1 MHKCTKVDDS
11 MAKKRNI
18 IVGQSA
24 GPTSVINS
32 SLAGVYKNAI
42 ERGFDKVYGMLHGIQ
57 GLLDEQYIDLST
69 QIHSELDIE
78 LLKRTPS
85 AFLGSCRFKLP
96 EIHEDKAIYEKIFEI
111 LNKLDIYAFIYIGG
125 NDSMDTVSKLSRYAA
140 QTGSD
145 IRILGEPKTI
155 DNDLIHTDHTPGFGS
170 AARYVA
176 STVREI
182 TIDANVYEKKS
193 VTIIEIMGRHA
204 GWLTAASALARK
216 YTGDNPLLIY
226 LPETAFDQEEF
237 LKAVENSFEK
247 NCNVIVCVSEG
258 IHDDK
263 GTFICEYDNSV
274 GTDTFGHKMLAGC
287 GKYLENL
294 VRNRLGVKARSVE
307 LNVSQRCSA
316 SMMSATDQQEAIKA
330 GEFGVQAALNGET
343 GKMISFIRKET
354 SDGTYIMECGL
365 EDVNAICNEEKTVPS
380 EWITE
385 DGSDVTEAFINYAR
399 PLIQGT
405 VQIPCGEDGLPSFVY
420 RK

>member
-1 MHKCTKVDDS
+1 

-18 IVGQSA
+18 IVGQSG
-24 GPTSVINS
+24 GPTAVINS

-85 AFLGSCRFKLP
+85 AFLGSCRYKLP

-216 YTGDNPLLIY
+216 YIGDNPLLIY

>member
-1 MHKCTKVDDS
+1 

-18 IVGQSA
+18 IVGQSG

-111 LNKLDIYAFIYIGG
+111 LNRLDIDAFIYIGG
-125 NDSMDTVSKLSRYAA
+125 NDSMDTIKKLSDYAIL
-140 QTGSD
+140 TGQKQKF
-145 IRILGEPKTI
+145 LGVPKTI
-155 DNDLIHTDHTPGFGS
+155 DNDLALTDHTPGFGS

-237 LKAVENSFEK
+237 LKAVEKSFEK
-247 NCNVIVCVSEG
+247 NCNVIVCVS
-258 IHDDK
+258 
-263 GTFICEYDNSV
+263 
-274 GTDTFGHKMLAGC
+274 A
-287 GKYLENL
+287 
-294 VRNRLGVKARSVE
+294 
-307 LNVSQRCSA
+307 
-316 SMMSATDQQEAIKA
+316 
-330 GEFGVQAALNGET
+330 
-343 GKMISFIRKET
+343 
-354 SDGTYIMECGL
+354 
-365 EDVNAICNEEKTVPS
+365 
-380 EWITE
+380 
-385 DGSDVTEAFINYAR
+385 
-399 PLIQGT
+399 
-405 VQIPCGEDGLPSFVY
+405 
-420 RK
+420 